1 MLNEGIAKIDAT
13 VQRLKRAFHDRDQ
26 RMRDV
31 RDVRSGKLDNVT
43 PGAMPDIF
51 PYPIVANL
59 IDTTARDMA
68 EVMAT
73 MPSLNC
79 SSGVMTSERAKKFTS
94 KRTKIA
100 LSYTFLSKLEIA
112 LVDFF
117 DHYNTYGMGI
127 FGAEPDFETKM
138 PRIRVINP
146 IGAYPE
152 IDVWGRLNSFTRCWR
167 ESSTTL
173 AAKFP
178 QFAKKIIGE
187 QDKGMA
193 GIDSLVEVVLY
204 CDKDEYVMYLPERGQ
219 LVLDRMDNALGKI
232 PFSIAIRPGFD
243 DEVRGAFD
251 DAKWVQIAKGRMALL
266 AMEASEKSVRAP
278 IVIPRDVTTMNF
290 GDDALIRTDGKV
302 EYVQRDMP
310 NAAFAQ
316 GQMLERE
323 TTLAVR
329 SNQVR
334 QGDVDASVITGK
346 GLQQLSVGFSTV
358 ISTGQKVGGRS
369 IADIISLCFEID
381 ERFFPNEKKEVRG
394 VHQGTPFEETY
405 TPSKDINGNYMI
417 DVTYGFASGLDPSRA
432 LVFLLQLRGDQLVPR
447 DFVQRQLPMDI
458 DVMQMQTQIDNEQ
471 VTDALKQGV
480 FAYVQSVGILA
491 QQGQDPMEILQRVA
505 KIVDL
510 REKGKPMH
518 EAILE
523 AFEPPKPTPQEQAAM
538 EAGGAAPG
546 GPGGELPFGM
556 NASGLPRGVAA
567 GQAGMPPGGSAD
579 VMSLLAGL
587 RGGQPS
593 LGASVQRR
601 MAVGT

>member
-1 MLNEGIAKIDAT
+1 MLEVSQIHAK
-13 VQRLKRAFHDRDQ
+13 VERLKRAHNERDQ

-31 RDVRSGKLDNVT
+31 HDVRSGDLDNVT
-43 PGAMPDIF
+43 PGAMPDAF

-79 SSGVMTSERAKKFTS
+79 ASGVMTSDRAKRFTA

-100 LSYTFLSKLEIA
+100 LSYTFLSKLEVTQ
-112 LVDFF
+112 VDLC

-127 FGAEPDFETKM
+127 YCVEPDFATKM
-138 PRIRVINP
+138 PRIRVENP
-146 IGAYPE
+146 MGCYPE
-152 IDVWGRLNSFTRCWR
+152 IDLWGRINSFTKTWR
-167 ESSTTL
+167 EDATTL
-173 AAKFP
+173 AAKYPEF
-178 QFAKKIIGE
+178 KHKIFGE
-187 QDKGMA
+187 DETGSSPL
-193 GIDSLVEVVLY
+193 IEVVKY
-204 CDKDEYVMYLPERGQ
+204 CDKDQYVLYLPERDHC
-219 LVLDRMDNALGKI
+219 VLQRLPNPFGKV
-232 PFSIAIRPGFD
+232 PYAIAIRPGFD

-266 AMEASEKSVRAP
+266 ALEATEKSVRAP
-278 IVIPRDVTTMNF
+278 LVVPRDLQGMTF
-290 GDDALIRTDGKV
+290 GDDAVLRTDGKV
-302 EYVQRDMP
+302 ERVGLDVPQ
-310 NAAFAQ
+310 AAFAQ

-334 QGDVDASVITGK
+334 QGEVDASVITGR

-358 ISTGQKVGGRS
+358 IATGQKVIGRALAE
-369 IADIISLCFEID
+369 ILSLAFEMD
-381 ERFFPNEKKEVRG
+381 EKYWPNLKKEVRG
-394 VHQGTPFEETY
+394 VHQGTPFEESY
-405 TPSKDINGNYMI
+405 TPSKDIAGNYMI
-417 DVTYGFASGLDPSRA
+417 DVTYGFAAGLDPNRA

-458 DVMQMQTQIDNEQ
+458 DVSQMQTEIDNEQ

-491 QQGQDPMEILQRVA
+491 QQGQDPMEILNRVA

-510 REKGKPMH
+510 RSKGKPMH

-523 AFEPPKPTPQEQAAM
+523 AFEPPKPTAQELAAQEEM
-538 EAGGAAPG
+538 GAG
-546 GPGGELPFGM
+546 GGELPFGM
-556 NASGLPRGVAA
+556 NASGLPRGVAE
-567 GQAGMPPGGSAD
+567 GQAGMAPGGSPD

-587 RGGQPS
+587 GAGGQAN
-593 LGASVQRR
+593 LGATVRR
-601 MAVGT
+601 QMATG